1 MNPTTVASFD
11 IPPRS
16 LVFHDP
22 AFTMEHKRILIV
34 DDESHIRM
42 TLKQMLEDA
51 GYGVAT
57 AESGPVALDYLD
69 NNDCD
74 LVLLDVR
81 MPGLDGFEVLNR
93 LNEERPD
100 LPVVIVTAH
109 GTVDQAAEA
118 IREGAESF
126 VHKPFSP
133 EQVRSVV
140 AQALAE
146 KPDAP
151 DRTYDEHVQLAQVGI
166 REEDFEKARRHI
178 QEAFALDATRPEAFN
193 LLGVLMQIQS
203 KFQEAQRYYQS
214 ALSLHPGYEPAVY
227 NRDNLARSP
236 SVRDPSD
243 YRLE

>member
-1 MNPTTVASFD
+1 
-11 IPPRS
+11 
-16 LVFHDP
+16 
-22 AFTMEHKRILIV
+22 MEHKRILIV

-81 MPGLDGFEVLNR
+81 MPGLDGFEVLDR

-109 GTVDQAAEA
+109 GTVDQATEA
-118 IREGAESF
+118 IREGAENF

-146 KPDAP
+146 KLDAP
-151 DRTYDEHVQLAQVGI
+151 DRTYDEHVQLARVSI
-166 REEDFEKARRHI
+166 RDNDLEKAHQHI
-178 QEAFALDATRPEAFN
+178 QEAFAIDATQPEAFN
-193 LLGVLMQIQS
+193 LLGVIMQLQS
-203 KFQEAQRYYQS
+203 KFPEARRYYQS
-214 ALSLHPGYEPAVY
+214 ALALRPGYEPAIY
-227 NRDNLARSP
+227 NRDNVARSP
-236 SVRDPSD
+236 STRNPSD

>member
-1 MNPTTVASFD
+1 
-11 IPPRS
+11 
-16 LVFHDP
+16 
-22 AFTMEHKRILIV
+22 MEHKRILIV
-34 DDESHIRM
+34 DDESHIRV
-42 TLKQMLEDA
+42 TLNQVLEEA
-51 GYGVAT
+51 GYTVAT
-57 AESGPVALDYLD
+57 AKSGPVALDYLD
-69 NNDCD
+69 ENDCD

-81 MPGLDGFEVLNR
+81 MPGLDGFEVLDR
-93 LNEERPD
+93 LNEKRPD

-118 IREGAESF
+118 IREGAENF

-133 EQVRSVV
+133 KQIRSVV
-140 AQALAE
+140 AQTLAGE
-146 KPDAP
+146 PDEP
-151 DRTYDEHVQLAQVGI
+151 DRAYDGHARSARVGI

-178 QEAFALDATRPEAFN
+178 QGAFALDATRPEAFN
-193 LLGVLMQIQS
+193 LLGVLMQIQN

-214 ALSLHPGYEPAVY
+214 ALALHPGYEPAVY

>member
-1 MNPTTVASFD
+1 
-11 IPPRS
+11 
-16 LVFHDP
+16 
-22 AFTMEHKRILIV
+22 
-34 DDESHIRM
+34 
-42 TLKQMLEDA
+42 
-51 GYGVAT
+51 
-57 AESGPVALDYLD
+57 
-69 NNDCD
+69 
-74 LVLLDVR
+74 
-81 MPGLDGFEVLNR
+81 MPGLDGFEVLDR

-151 DRTYDEHVQLAQVGI
+151 DRTYDEHVQLTRVGI

-214 ALSLHPGYEPAVY
+214 ALSLRPGYEPAVY